1 MMHMLCMTKSP
12 TYGVMISVP
21 ALLPAQNVHLA
32 TKRGHP
38 RSVPVNRSK
47 WLVKCIVWDYLRSAM
62 QATNSQTFLATSYLR
77 KIDGFILKWSLPL
90 DFVGVLS
97 ASVPSANLKENS
109 AYQEF
114 PARFSPPTT

>member
-1 MMHMLCMTKSP
+1 
-12 TYGVMISVP
+12 MISVP

-47 WLVKCIVWDYLRSAM
+47 SLVKCITLGLPSFRHAGHKLPNIFGHIIPEED
-62 QATNSQTFLATSYLR
+62 
-77 KIDGFILKWSLPL
+77 DGIILKWSSPL
-90 DFVGVLS
+90 DFVGILS

>member
-38 RSVPVNRSK
+38 RSVPVIRSMYIFGQEYCLGLPSFRHAGHK
-47 WLVKCIVWDYLRSAM
+47 LPNIFGHIIPEED
-62 QATNSQTFLATSYLR
+62 
-77 KIDGFILKWSLPL
+77 DGFILKWSLPL
-90 DFVGVLS
+90 DFVGILS

-109 AYQEF
+109 AYQESSKF
-114 PARFSPPTT
+114 